1 MDAANI
7 DGRVRRQVWTVI
19 GASLAAYGLL
29 RLLLGP
35 LPQDPSYHLLA
46 DTRTC
51 LGVIPRAGDVLT
63 NLAILASGLFG
74 LALRNRMTVAPE
86 ERTAVNVLIAAVIL
100 TAFGSA
106 YYHWAPANPTLV
118 WDRLP
123 LAIVLTSVLALVLAD
138 RVHPLLARH
147 GIWPL
152 TVFAF
157 VSVIFWGVSE
167 AMGRGDLLLY
177 LVVRVGAAIAIAL
190 LVILRRGRHT
200 GTKWLVA
207 ALLGEVLMSALE
219 RHDHEVFQLTGGLIS
234 GHSLKHVM
242 VGVALGFVFW
252 WLRTRRPLAA
262 QPG

>member
-1 MDAANI
+1 MT
-7 DGRVRRQVWTVI
+7 RVNDIQARRQVWLI
-19 GASLAAYGLL
+19 IAAALAVYGLL
-29 RLLLGP
+29 RLSFGP
-35 LPQDPSYHLLA
+35 LPQDPSFHLLA
-46 DTRTC
+46 DTRTR
-51 LGVIPRAGDVLT
+51 LSVIPRAGDVLT

-86 ERTAVNVLIAAVIL
+86 ERTAVNVLIAAVIA
-100 TAFGSA
+100 TAFGSV

-123 LAIVLTSVLALVLAD
+123 ISIVLMSLFALVMAD
-138 RVHPLLARH
+138 RVHPLFARH

-152 TVFAF
+152 AALAVA
-157 VSVIFWGVSE
+157 SVIVWGVSE

-177 LVVRVGAAIAIAL
+177 LVVRVGAGIAVAL
-190 LVILRRGRHT
+190 LLILRRGRHT

-207 ALLGEVLMSALE
+207 ALIGEVLMAALE
-219 RHDHEVFQLTGGLIS
+219 RLDHEIFRLTGGLIS
-234 GHSLKHVM
+234 GHSLKHVV
-242 VGVALGFVFW
+242 VGAALGFVFW